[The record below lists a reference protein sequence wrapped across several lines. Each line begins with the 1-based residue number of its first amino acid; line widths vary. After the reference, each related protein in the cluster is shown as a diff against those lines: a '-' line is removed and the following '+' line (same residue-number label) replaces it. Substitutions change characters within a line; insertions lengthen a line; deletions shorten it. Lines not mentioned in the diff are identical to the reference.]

1 MANPKKQICMIC
13 AKPSSKTICDACAER
28 LRSEAL
34 DKKNK
39 NEKIK
44 E

>member
-1 MANPKKQICMIC
+1 MADSKRQICLLC

-28 LRSEAL
+28 LRGEAL
-34 DKKNK
+34 DKKKK

>member
-1 MANPKKQICMIC
+1 MIC
-13 AKPSSKTICDACAER
+13 AKPSSKTICDACSDK

-34 DKKNK
+34 DKKK
-39 NEKIK
+39 KDEKIR